1 MSDIS
6 FKDAWEKGPGPQ
18 SRVGYILLYLKGFL
32 MGIADLIPGVSGGT
46 IAFITGI
53 YDGLLDAVASIDK
66 KLITHILKFQFKEAI
81 AHLHIRFIIPLLLGI
96 LTSMITL
103 ARLMHYLINEHPI
116 PTWALFFGLIGA
128 SIVVIWNKLENHF
141 EAINMLFIA
150 AGALVAYALV
160 SLIPVSTPD
169 SLWFIYLCGIIGIT
183 AMILP
188 GISGS
193 FLLLILGKYEYIT
206 GMLKNPFA
214 DGAIIVIAVFA
225 CGTATG
231 LLSFS
236 KILNFFMKNYRNRTM
251 AFLTGV
257 LIGSMKKVW
266 PWKEVL
272 ETKVVRGKIRVL
284 REANVL
290 PTEFS
295 FEVGLAIVLVL
306 VGFIGVLLLEKFS
319 NRNSQS
325 AEVA

>member
-1 MSDIS
+1 
-6 FKDAWEKGPGPQ
+6 
-18 SRVGYILLYLKGFL
+18 

-53 YDGLLDAVASIDK
+53 YDTLLDAVASIDK
-66 KLITHILKFQFKEAI
+66 TFFKNILSFRVKAAL
-81 AHLHIRFIIPLLLGI
+81 AHLHLRFIIPLVFGVFTAML
-96 LTSMITL
+96 TL
-103 ARLMHYLINEHPI
+103 ARLMHYLMNEHPI
-116 PTWALFFGLIGA
+116 PTWALFFGLIAA
-128 SIVVIWNKLENHF
+128 SIIVIWNKLEDHF
-141 EAINMLFIA
+141 APINMLMITL
-150 AGALVAYALV
+150 GAIVAYVLV
-160 SLIPVSTPD
+160 SLIPVDTPD

-193 FLLLILGKYEYIT
+193 FLLLILGKYEFIT

-214 DGAIIVIAVFA
+214 EGALVVILVFL

-236 KILNFFMKNYRNRTM
+236 KILNYFMKNFRVRTM
-251 AFLTGV
+251 AFLTGI

-272 ETKVVRGKIRVL
+272 ESKIVRGKVKVI

-290 PTEFS
+290 PTEFNL
-295 FEVGLAIVLVL
+295 EVTLAIILVL
-306 VGFIGVLLLEKFS
+306 VGFFAVLILEKKS
-319 NRNSQS
+319 SSRNNS
-325 AEVA
+325 